1 MRGLAGLAL
10 LALSLGAI
18 PLGRAQA
25 PSMAGGVVYPAPE
38 YAYWNPAFS
47 ALPAED
53 RGRGFSLPVGLLRL
67 LPLFPDTS
75 PLAYLTNPEA
85 FRDRFD
91 LLGFYAVL
99 QNPYL
104 FLLAPPRSPREVV
117 FRLSGSRFSIEDAE
131 GRPLALLEP
140 GRGGEGQ
147 PLLLGLGYP
156 LGDNTLLG
164 LHLRIP
170 APQVGL
176 SLSPLLEEAVRVGD
190 TSPCRPAPSACTLTL
205 GGSASASL
213 GLSFAH
219 SAPIAQVEGFRV
231 YGGVRGEVFLG
242 LLMAEEDLL
251 VRPVLDSEGR
261 VTGVSYENRFFLSH
275 PGIGR
280 GYGVR
285 GDIGLALAEESGWRF
300 GFSLLG
306 LLDVAVWEGQEYVTD
321 GNGTRILPSRQT
333 SSGRGS
339 LLVLSASRALD
350 LGTGRL
356 LLAGDARMG
365 REVGFRLSGEFSTGS
380 LRLGLGLGYAGG
392 PLLGLGAGF
401 EQGSFGLEAALGR
414 FPAPLTGEP
423 IYGLSLGVRF

>member
-147 PLLLGLGYP
+147 PLLLGRGAVHRHRFRSGQGGIAEVEEEVRGIDLQAEDG
-156 LGDNTLLG
+156 GDVDRYG
-164 LHLRIP
+164 
-170 APQVGL
+170 V
-176 SLSPLLEEAVRVGD
+176 AVR
-190 TSPCRPAPSACTLTL
+190 
-205 GGSASASL
+205 
-213 GLSFAH
+213 
-219 SAPIAQVEGFRV
+219 
-231 YGGVRGEVFLG
+231 
-242 LLMAEEDLL
+242 
-251 VRPVLDSEGR
+251 
-261 VTGVSYENRFFLSH
+261 
-275 PGIGR
+275 
-280 GYGVR
+280 
-285 GDIGLALAEESGWRF
+285 
-300 GFSLLG
+300 
-306 LLDVAVWEGQEYVTD
+306 
-321 GNGTRILPSRQT
+321 
-333 SSGRGS
+333 
-339 LLVLSASRALD
+339 
-350 LGTGRL
+350 
-356 LLAGDARMG
+356 
-365 REVGFRLSGEFSTGS
+365 
-380 LRLGLGLGYAGG
+380 GLG
-392 PLLGLGAGF
+392 
-401 EQGSFGLEAALGR
+401 QGQTRHKGDQSQ
-414 FPAPLTGEP
+414 
-423 IYGLSLGVRF
+423 